1 MEIRRLNQYRSEPV
15 MFAIY
20 SPIKKFSKVVSQI
33 RKMQDTSNII
43 AAIELCMEQEGNHD
57 NHFSLGD
64 HVTRKQLRDNLM
76 GFEKII
82 EKRQVE
88 VAKLVAASKNRT
100 DPLVKKIHEDAVIY
114 QGTLQHALFQMQQI
128 YDNIVKSKYKNEKID
143 EAHDEHNAHTK

>member
-1 MEIRRLNQYRSEPV
+1 

-20 SPIKKFSKVVSQI
+20 SPINKISKIVSQL
-33 RKMQDTSNII
+33 RKMKDTSNII

-88 VAKLVAASKNRT
+88 VAKLVAASKNGT
-100 DPLVKKIHEDAVIY
+100 DPLVKEIHEDAVIY
-114 QGTLQHALFQMQQI
+114 QGTLQHALFQMQQR
-128 YDNIVKSKYKNEKID
+128 YDNIVNSKYKNEKID
-143 EAHDEHNAHTK
+143 EAYDKHNAHTK